1 MYARASA
8 AWDRLQADLPLR
20 NAMIAAFVLRL
31 VPMLV
36 WIDKPC
42 VRDECTYVDLAG
54 SILAGNGMVGTH
66 GWLWAPAYPALLAL
80 HQWLFTLPGSVE
92 IGQLFVATACVPML
106 YRLTDGE
113 YGRRAGLIA
122 AWAYALNPTFIF
134 YTSSLWSET
143 FYSGLL
149 IGAMLAL
156 RAARASERVATALVP
171 GALLGLCV
179 LFRGVATYMAP
190 VFIAVL
196 LWGRLRD
203 RHAWKQAA
211 VSTLAAVIVVAPYS
225 AYATHK
231 FGELVVSD
239 RTLGQMMYL
248 GNNDFPPMT
257 FDYGNGQLSSRAY
270 DRATDAG
277 RKPCE
282 RDSNPVEKDDCEARA
297 GIAWIKAHPD
307 TFLARVPLRVAQ
319 LVTPHSFLTRN
330 LRWGRWRGLPDWM
343 DEALII
349 GVAACSFGTLV
360 GGTIGWFTRARGWY
374 AAGSGLIVLYHVAA
388 IAALAGLSRYR
399 VPLEPLW
406 LVHAG
411 AFFAEPRAAL
421 RTLANGSTR
430 SVFGVFTTFFLIALM
445 MRFLPAAWP
454 WWREW

>member
-8 AWDRLQADLPLR
+8 AWDRLRADIPLR
-20 NAMIAAFVLRL
+20 NATVAAFVLRL

-106 YRLTDGE
+106 YHLTDGE
-113 YGRRAGLIA
+113 YGRKPGLIA

-156 RAARASERVATALVP
+156 RAARGSERVATALVP

-196 LWGRLRD
+196 LWGRLRE
-203 RHAWKQAA
+203 RRAWQQAA
-211 VSTLAAVIVVAPYS
+211 VSTLAAVLVVAPYS

-231 FGELVVSD
+231 FGEFVVSD

-270 DRATDAG
+270 DRAIDTG

-297 GIAWIKAHPD
+297 GVAWIKAHPD

-343 DEALII
+343 DEALIVT
-349 GVAACSFGTLV
+349 VAACSFGTLV

-411 AFFAEPRAAL
+411 VFFAEPRAAL
-421 RTLANGSTR
+421 RTLANGSPR
-430 SVFGVFTTFFLIALM
+430 SIFGVFTTFFLIALM